1 MSKYGLALAT
11 GLFLLRWLNLI
22 KISYW
27 WCLIPLA
34 SEFITTIIIV
44 SLVFIK
50 ILIQELYKKW
60 KNL

>member
-1 MSKYGLALAT
+1 MSKYGLTIAT
-11 GLFLLRWLNLI
+11 GLWIARWLGLI

-44 SLVFIK
+44 ILVFFK
-50 ILIQELYKKW
+50 ILFQEFYKKW